1 MPLFSQGLVEFSF
14 HSPIFADISVCM
26 NFRFILTF
34 SCGLLL
40 FSKSKTSFGQQSSTL
55 EILRADLLK
64 GAVGFD
70 RLLGNVEMKHQN
82 SMIFCDSAHFYR
94 AENRAQLFGKVMIK
108 DIEDPITTTSAYAE
122 YDGNTKVAKLRN
134 KVVFTN
140 QQTTLY
146 TDYLDY
152 NRETNVA
159 TYFNDG
165 RVVDSTNVLTS
176 ERGVYEINLEQIT
189 FRQNVVLVNPD
200 YTMKTDNLI
209 YLTIPKTSET
219 KGLTNIVSKEG
230 YTLDAQKGSFY
241 DTQRKQFRFFD
252 GIVETEESRVKAQEL
267 FYDETLAYY
276 EGKEDVR
283 VLNKERQVE
292 VYGDEGNYWED
303 RKYSVVTGKALVRR
317 YFERDT
323 LFMTADTLISQD
335 SEADTAKYLLAF
347 NSIQLVKSGLAG
359 IADSLVYNYPDS
371 SIRLFQDPVMWNEKS
386 QISADSM
393 IFYLANE
400 ELDRVYMKDKAFAI
414 MTDTLL
420 NYNQMKG
427 REMTGFFKEGQMES
441 LLIEGNGESLYFAL
455 EADTLTQGVNRI
467 LSANIKLTFEEG
479 AIRKAN
485 FGIRPDGKF
494 TPIQKID
501 EKVSRLEGFDWR
513 IDEKPSK
520 EAIDAWRKPV
530 EIDTEAKNLFNDPDV
545 RLELPT
551 EDQIREKLGK
561 SSLIPLKKTLSPLT
575 PKDGR

>member
-1 MPLFSQGLVEFSF
+1 MLSS
-14 HSPIFADISVCM
+14 IFADSQAVMTI
-26 NFRFILTF
+26 RFPFIAMLCFLSLSF
-34 SCGLLL
+34 SGE
-40 FSKSKTSFGQQSSTL
+40 SFGQQTTTL
-55 EILRADLLK
+55 EINKADLLK
-64 GAVGFD
+64 GASGFE

-82 SMIFCDSAHFYR
+82 SLIFCDSAHFYR
-94 AENRAQLFGKVMIK
+94 TENRAQLFGKVRIE

-134 KVVFTN
+134 NVIFTN
-140 QQTTLY
+140 QETTLY

-152 NRETNVA
+152 NRETNIA
-159 TYFNDG
+159 TYFNEG

-176 ERGVYEINLEQIT
+176 ERGVYEVNLERIT

-200 YTMKTDNLI
+200 YTMKTNNLI

-230 YTLDAQKGSFY
+230 YKLDAQKGSFY
-241 DTQRKQFRFFD
+241 DTQQKQFRFFD
-252 GIVETEESRVKAQEL
+252 GIVETEESRIKAQEL
-267 FYDETLAYY
+267 FYDEGKAYY

-292 VYGDEGNYWED
+292 VYGDFGKYWED
-303 RKYSVVTGKALVRR
+303 RKYSLVHGNALVRK

-323 LFMTADTLISQD
+323 LFMIADTLISQD

-347 NSIQLVKSGLAG
+347 NSVKLTKTDLAG
-359 IADSLVYNYPDS
+359 IADSLVYNYSDS
-371 SIRLFQDPVMWNEKS
+371 SIRLFQDPVMWNQKS

-393 IFYLANE
+393 VFFIANE
-400 ELDRVYMKDKAFAI
+400 ELDRVFMKDKAFAI
-414 MTDTLL
+414 MPDTLL

-427 REMTGFFKEGQMES
+427 RQMTGYFAEGEMES

-467 LSANIKLTFEEG
+467 LSANIKLTFIDG

-494 TPIQKID
+494 TPVQKID
-501 EKVSRLEGFDWR
+501 EKVSRLDGFNWR
-513 IDEKPSK
+513 IAEKPDQNV
-520 EAIDAWRKPV
+520 IDAWRKPV
-530 EIDTEAKNLFNDPDV
+530 EIDLEAENLFDEPDV
-545 RLELPT
+545 KLELPT
-551 EDQIREKLGK
+551 DAQIQENLGK
-561 SSLIPLKKTLSPLT
+561 SGLVPIKKSLT
-575 PKDGR
+575 PLIKKGN